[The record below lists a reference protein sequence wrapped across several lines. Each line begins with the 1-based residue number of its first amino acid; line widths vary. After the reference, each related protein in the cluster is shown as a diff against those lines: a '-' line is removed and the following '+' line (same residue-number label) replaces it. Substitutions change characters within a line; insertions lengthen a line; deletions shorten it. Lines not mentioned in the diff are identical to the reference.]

1 MITFIRNWYVVD
13 HNLWFKNHE
22 NNGYSGIIGPSK
34 TIKGRIQM
42 GHPEVNEQSGD
53 DSSGSSPS
61 VSTFKGQKQGP
72 GMILVN
78 LNVKVFSH
86 NKRK

>member
-1 MITFIRNWYVVD
+1 MRQVITFTRNWYVVD

-22 NNGYSGIIGPSK
+22 NHGYPGIIGPSK

-61 VSTFKGQKQGP
+61 VSTF
-72 GMILVN
+72 
-78 LNVKVFSH
+78 
-86 NKRK
+86 

>member
-1 MITFIRNWYVVD
+1 MLILSLRILILRRVIIFIRNWYVVD

-22 NNGYSGIIGPSK
+22 NNRYPGIIGPSN

-61 VSTFKGQKQGP
+61 VSRLERAEACLASF
-72 GMILVN
+72 L
-78 LNVKVFSH
+78 F
-86 NKRK
+86 

>member
-1 MITFIRNWYVVD
+1 MD

-22 NNGYSGIIGPSK
+22 NHGYPGIIGSSK

-61 VSTFKGQKQGP
+61 VSTF
-72 GMILVN
+72 
-78 LNVKVFSH
+78 
-86 NKRK
+86 